1 MLDTMTLKNMTTR
14 KMLELK
20 LQLEKEIEFRNDV
33 RKDLEENQKK
43 MRCSADDHTKYK
55 KNREE
60 CLAEFIKWRS
70 SFAG

>member
-33 RKDLEENQKK
+33 RKELEENQKK
-43 MRCSADDHTKYK
+43 MRCSAGAFTKYK

>member
-33 RKDLEENQKK
+33 RKELEENQK
-43 MRCSADDHTKYK
+43 R
-55 KNREE
+55 
-60 CLAEFIKWRS
+60 
-70 SFAG
+70 